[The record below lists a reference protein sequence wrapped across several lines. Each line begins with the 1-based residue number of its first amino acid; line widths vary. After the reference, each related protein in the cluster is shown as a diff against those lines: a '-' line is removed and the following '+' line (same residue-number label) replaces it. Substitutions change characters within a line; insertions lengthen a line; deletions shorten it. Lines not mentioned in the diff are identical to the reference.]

1 MTHTIQQK
9 QANERLSRDADKVT
23 ENDVFDIM
31 NRADEIRD
39 RVESNGPLKRFVKD
53 VSLMSS
59 LIRDYWNHSYRE
71 IHWWALSAVVAA
83 LAYVLSPIDLI
94 PDILP
99 LFGFVDDAMVVGAC
113 LLLVEQQ
120 LSEYE
125 AWKLTQKKRLT

>member
-1 MTHTIQQK
+1 MNKTIQQ
-9 QANERLSRDADKVT
+9 QEADERLARDAGKVT
-23 ENDVFDIM
+23 ENDVFEVM

-59 LIRDYWNHSYRE
+59 LIGDYWNRSYRE
-71 IHWWALSAVVAA
+71 IPWWAISAVVAA

-99 LFGFVDDAMVVGAC
+99 LVGFIDDAMVVGAC

-120 LSEYE
+120 LAEYE
-125 AWKLTQKKRLT
+125 AWKLNQAKRQT